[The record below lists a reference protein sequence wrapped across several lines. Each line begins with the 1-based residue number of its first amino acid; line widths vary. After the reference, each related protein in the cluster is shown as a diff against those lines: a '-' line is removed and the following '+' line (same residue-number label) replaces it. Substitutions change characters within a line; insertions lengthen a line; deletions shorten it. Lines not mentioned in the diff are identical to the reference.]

1 MLIKTAVFLKLSVKM
16 KLYICQDLLLLSMKE
31 PGMSDLNSF
40 IKTFYSYLKYE
51 KRYSNDTLKN
61 YSLDLNKFFTYL
73 SSKKVVK
80 VT

>member
-1 MLIKTAVFLKLSVKM
+1 
-16 KLYICQDLLLLSMKE
+16 
-31 PGMSDLNSF
+31 MSDLKSF

-80 VT
+80 VTEINTDVIQKYINSLNRS